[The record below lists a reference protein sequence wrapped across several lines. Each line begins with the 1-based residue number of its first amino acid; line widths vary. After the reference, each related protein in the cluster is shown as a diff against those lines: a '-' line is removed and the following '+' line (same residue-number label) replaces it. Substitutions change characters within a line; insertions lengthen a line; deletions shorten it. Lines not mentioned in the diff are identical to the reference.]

1 MALTEEEIRILGC
14 LIEKEATTPDQYPL
28 STNALVN
35 ACNQKSNRHPVTDYD
50 ERLVIDSMLL
60 LRPAG
65 LARTVTSGRSDK
77 HKHVLD
83 EAWGLSRE
91 ELAVLAPMMLR
102 GPQSPGELKTRT
114 ERYPTGQ
121 GSGFADL
128 HQIEAVL
135 TALAARPEPL
145 VMNIGRGSGQ
155 SQDRWA
161 HLLGEEVPDV
171 NDVPPSSASSGGGG
185 SRVSSSELAK
195 KVEAL
200 EARLAVLEDALG
212 VTPPATEEAAPLQA
226 SSTPSTTQPED
237 DQLAEDAPASAPHAD
252 LSPNVIRSDGY

>member
-1 MALTEEEIRILGC
+1 MALTDEEIRILGC

-35 ACNQKSNRHPVTDYD
+35 ACNQKSNRYPVVDFA
-50 ERLVIDSMLL
+50 ERLVVDTMLL

-83 EAWGLSRE
+83 EAWGISRA
-91 ELAVLAPMMLR
+91 ELAVLAVMMLR

-114 ERYPTGQ
+114 ERYPTAG
-121 GSGFADL
+121 GTGFEDL
-128 HQIEAVL
+128 NQIEEVL
-135 TALAARPEPL
+135 SGLASRQEPL

-171 NDVPPSSASSGGGG
+171 NEVPPSSGGGG
-185 SRVSSSELAK
+185 SRVNSSELAQ

-200 EARLAVLEDALG
+200 EARLAVLEEALG
-212 VTPPATEEAAPLQA
+212 VEPPAPPDPDPEPVTQTTASTTEVHGEPAAAAAPHNEL
-226 SSTPSTTQPED
+226 PS
-237 DQLAEDAPASAPHAD
+237 
-252 LSPNVIRSDGY
+252 NVIRSDGY